1 MTAVPSSTGSVPSPS
16 SNPEPERVGGG
27 DALHLSERFGIAL
40 AQAGRLRR
48 HAAPG
53 DEEGGSGQGMT
64 TAFGA
69 AQHHGAAPDAVAS
82 APSLSAVE
90 FAATLERLQA
100 PVPGAA
106 SAGQWEFGLD
116 PLHAPLLAVRVAEHQ
131 QGGWNVTLV
140 ATPRD
145 RAALQS
151 HLDRLR
157 LRLVGRGSAVTD
169 LTVDDAER

>member
-1 MTAVPSSTGSVPSPS
+1 MTAVPPSSGSVPSPA
-16 SNPEPERVGGG
+16 SNTERERVGSA
-27 DALHLSERFGIAL
+27 DVSQLSERFGQAL

-48 HAAPG
+48 HGAPG
-53 DEEGGSGQGMT
+53 DEEAGSG
-64 TAFGA
+64 GA
-69 AQHHGAAPDAVAS
+69 ATALGAARHGSAGVDAAAS
-82 APSLSAVE
+82 APNLSAVE

-106 SAGQWEFGLD
+106 SSGQWEFGLD

-140 ATPRD
+140 ANPRD
-145 RAALQS
+145 RVALQS

-157 LRLVGRGSAVTD
+157 LRLAGRGSAVAG
-169 LTVDDAER
+169 LSVDDAQR